1 MLFCWSGFVYRG
13 LLVKIKFNY
22 LVSPYTNTMEN
33 GIKLYATSTAI
44 LLGKKIAESLEVT
57 LNQVYT
63 EKFSDGELFVRFD
76 ESVRGQIV
84 FLVAKVDMPYERFF
98 ELLLTV
104 DAARRSSAKEVVL
117 IIPYLPHSR
126 QERRDGQRTS
136 ISSRIVADIIQLMGA
151 DRIITLDLHTNAI
164 EGFYKIPLDPLSSLR
179 LFVDH
184 IKNSGLDN
192 LCLCSPDFGGIK
204 RIKQYK
210 KLIESEM
217 AVINKERL
225 KPNQVAHMEIIGDV
239 KGRNI
244 VIIDDL
250 VDTAGTLCSAANLLI
265 DHGAKSVRAYCTHG
279 ILSGN
284 ALDTIHH
291 SAIDKL
297 YISDTVIEEVNHP
310 KIEIVSCAPL
320 LAKAMAHLINN
331 KSLSEI
337 G

>member
-1 MLFCWSGFVYRG
+1 MDNIV
-13 LLVKIKFNY
+13 
-22 LVSPYTNTMEN
+22 
-33 GIKLYATSTAI
+33 KLYATSTARD
-44 LLGKKIAESLEVT
+44 LGGKIAKALGIP
-57 LNQVYT
+57 LHKIHT
-63 EKFSDGELFVRFD
+63 EKFSDGELFVRFN
-76 ESVRGQIV
+76 ESVRGQVV
-84 FLVAKVDMPYERFF
+84 FLISKVNMPYEHFF
-98 ELLLTV
+98 EMLMTV

-136 ISSRIVADIIQLMGA
+136 ISSRMIADIIQLMGA

-184 IKNSGLDN
+184 IINSDLKN

-210 KLIESEM
+210 KLIDAEM
-217 AVINKERL
+217 AVIHKERL
-225 KPNQVAHMEIIGDV
+225 KPNQVAHMEIIGEV
-239 KGRNI
+239 KNKNI

-250 VDTAGTLCSAANLLI
+250 VDTAGTLCAAANLLM
-265 DHGAKSVRAYCTHG
+265 DRGATSVRAYCTHG
-279 ILSGN
+279 VLSGS
-284 ALDTIHH
+284 AIETIHQ
-291 SAIDKL
+291 SAL
-297 YISDTVIEEVNHP
+297 ERLCISDTVVESVSSP
-310 KIEIVSCAPL
+310 KIEIVSCAEL
-320 LAKAMAHLINN
+320 LARAMGNLVNN